1 MAEALAALEKLR
13 ADQHRILLRAGWKKL
28 DTEVVKAGTGNAY
41 VSITYW
47 RKNGREFPQHYALF
61 MERHGWKP

>member
-1 MAEALAALEKLR
+1 MPEALTALEKLR
-13 ADQHRILLRAGWKKL
+13 ADQHRLLLRAGWQKL
-28 DTEVVKAGTGNAY
+28 DTEVVTMGHRDGK

-61 MERHGWKP
+61 LERHGWRG